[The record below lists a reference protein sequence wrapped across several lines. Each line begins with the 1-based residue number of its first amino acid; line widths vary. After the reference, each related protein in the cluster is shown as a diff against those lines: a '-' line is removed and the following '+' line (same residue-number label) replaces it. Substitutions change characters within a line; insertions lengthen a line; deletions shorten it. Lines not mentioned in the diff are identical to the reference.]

1 MSTTGSSQP
10 MDPAAQATFNY
21 AQQVNAQSGNTGG
34 LFGTIF
40 SAIDSLAG
48 AAQAGQFAVD
58 GDTAK
63 VINDK
68 LTEIKNIALSAKAK
82 FLNLQQM
89 PIGGGY
95 AQQISQ
101 RNQQISVGGP
111 DSASGQMLAFAN
123 NLDKLIEAINSSVAG
138 YQSTD
143 QQAHGD
149 VRRAGNY

>member
-1 MSTTGSSQP
+1 

-21 AQQVNAQSGNTGG
+21 AQQVNAQSGYGG
-34 LFGTIF
+34 GFLGTF
-40 SAIDSLAG
+40 FNAIDSLAG

-63 VINDK
+63 IINDK
-68 LTEIKNIALSAKAK
+68 LSEIKGIALQARGKLK
-82 FLNLQQM
+82 DLQQM

-101 RNQQISVGGP
+101 RNVSISTGGP
-111 DSASGQMLAFAN
+111 DSADAQMLAFAN
-123 NLDKLIEAINSSVAG
+123 NLDKLIAAINSSVTG
-138 YQSTD
+138 YHNTD

>member
-1 MSTTGSSQP
+1 

-48 AAQAGQFAVD
+48 AAQAGQFSVD

-63 VINDK
+63 IINDK
-68 LTEIKNIALSAKAK
+68 LAQIRDIAASARLKLYSPPA
-82 FLNLQQM
+82 M

-95 AQQISQ
+95 AQQIVQ
-101 RNQQISVGGP
+101 RNHQIANGGP
-111 DSASGQMLAFAN
+111 DSGTQQMYAFAS
-123 NLDKLIEAINSSVAG
+123 NLDKLIETINSSVAG
-138 YQSTD
+138 YQNTD